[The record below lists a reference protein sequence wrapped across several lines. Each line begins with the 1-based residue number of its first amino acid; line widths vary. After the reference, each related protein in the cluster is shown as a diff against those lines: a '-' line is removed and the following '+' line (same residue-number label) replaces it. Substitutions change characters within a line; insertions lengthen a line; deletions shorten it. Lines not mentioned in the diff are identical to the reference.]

1 MYGTSVLA
9 PIASGLLTTINIDQS
24 VGKASALLGF
34 LGVAIGLG
42 IQGPQLGVTAS
53 LSIEDISIGTAV
65 ISFGAGMGAALFV
78 SASSTLFRNRLVD
91 EIQKYSPSTNG
102 TALEAM
108 GLSEIRGS
116 IGGDKLG
123 AVLSGYNQAVIQTL
137 YMPLALG
144 LLTIVGTVAMER
156 RSMKKKQS

>member
-1 MYGTSVLA
+1 M
-9 PIASGLLTTINIDQS
+9 
-24 VGKASALLGF
+24 
-34 LGVAIGLG
+34 AIGLG

-65 ISFGAGMGAALFV
+65 ITFGAGMGSALFV

-91 EIQKYSPSTNG
+91 EIQQYSPSTNA
-102 TALEAM
+102 TALQAM

-123 AVLSGYNQAVIQTL
+123 AVLSGYDQAVIQTL

-144 LLTIVGTVAMER
+144 LLTIVGAVAMER

>member
-9 PIASGLLTTINIDQS
+9 PIASGLLTTINIDQG

-53 LSIEDISIGTAV
+53 LSTEDISIGTAV
-65 ISFGAGMGAALFV
+65 ITFGAGMGSALF
-78 SASSTLFRNRLVD
+78 
-91 EIQKYSPSTNG
+91 
-102 TALEAM
+102 
-108 GLSEIRGS
+108 GS
-116 IGGDKLG
+116 DKLG

-156 RSMKKKQS
+156 RSMNKKQS